1 MATFPLAPPA
11 PFRPM
16 TEEEYLTRIR
26 TEDWKADYISGVVY
40 ELTGGT
46 WQQSRIGANLIHL
59 AMSALGEKPCEVFT
73 ESLSVYVP
81 KTSDYFSPDVSVVC
95 DKPAFRDGRRDLL
108 LNPRVLFEV
117 LSPST
122 EGRDRGDKFEACQQI
137 DSLQEFVVV
146 SQSKIRIEAFRRA
159 ENGFWVY
166 QRLAALHATLNLTS
180 LDIAIPL
187 AAIYKGVE
195 FDQPQ

>member
-1 MATFPLAPPA
+1 
-11 PFRPM
+11 M

-46 WQQSRIGANLIHL
+46 WQHSRISTNLIVKTANTL
-59 AMSALGEKPCEVFT
+59 DDKPCEVFN

-81 KTSDYFSPDVSVVC
+81 KTGDYFSPDVSVVC
-95 DKPAFRDGRRDLL
+95 GKPVFRDGRRDLL

-122 EGRDRGDKFEACQQI
+122 EGRDRGDKFEAYQQI

-146 SQSKIRIEAFRRA
+146 SQSKVRLEVFRRA

-166 QRLAALHATLNLTS
+166 QQIAGLDVSLNLTS

-187 AAIYKGVE
+187 AAIYKCVE
-195 FDQPQ
+195 FDKPQ